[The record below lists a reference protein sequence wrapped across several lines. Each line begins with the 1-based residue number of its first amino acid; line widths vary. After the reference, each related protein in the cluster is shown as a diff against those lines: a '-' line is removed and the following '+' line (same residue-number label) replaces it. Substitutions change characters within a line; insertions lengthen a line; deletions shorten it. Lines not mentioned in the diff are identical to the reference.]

1 MVLDFQGNVY
11 EGRLWFPEN
20 EQKSKKNL
28 FLSNTVLGGSR
39 IFCGPFEP
47 LLGGLW

>member
-1 MVLDFQGNVY
+1 MRVDFGSRKTDKN
-11 EGRLWFPEN
+11 P
-20 EQKSKKNL
+20 KKNL